1 MKVNCVFTSGLMPT
15 PPTPGW
21 KLPEAI
27 GSFSPIFNVAFWLST
42 DRSCGDC
49 RTRVALSLSTACNI
63 PEGRTVE
70 KSCVPTLLRAE
81 SGMEAEVEVD
91 DVPVVAVRPVVLV
104 FGVEVEAVVEVEEL
118 GVLMVERGEKLT
130 GRLKLLRAAPK
141 VRVISLET

>member
-1 MKVNCVFTSGLMPT
+1 
-15 PPTPGW
+15 
-21 KLPEAI
+21 
-27 GSFSPIFNVAFWLST
+27 
-42 DRSCGDC
+42 
-49 RTRVALSLSTACNI
+49 
-63 PEGRTVE
+63 
-70 KSCVPTLLRAE
+70 
-81 SGMEAEVEVD
+81 MEAEVEVD